1 MCGGRA
7 QNDVCR
13 ASNSFVDCSQ
23 FPKRCVVTL
32 KKTLSPG
39 LYLFVGTV
47 VVLPR
52 LACSSFSKTGRI
64 FRANIV
70 SVGDV
75 ASGVFGFGVIR

>member
-1 MCGGRA
+1 MSCF
-7 QNDVCR
+7 Q
-13 ASNSFVDCSQ
+13 FDCSQ
-23 FPKRCVVTL
+23 FPKRCVVTVGFEE
-32 KKTLSPG
+32 TLSPG

-52 LACSSFSKTGRI
+52 LACFGSSYSKTGRI

-70 SVGDV
+70 SAGDV